1 MPEALTVVAGW
12 LNPSTFSLIGIL
24 LLWQK
29 VGHLE
34 DRMSRLEDR
43 MSRLETKMDQVI
55 MLLLA
60 QAQGKQVNPA
70 DLAPATSASSSDR

>member
-12 LNPSTFSLIGIL
+12 LNPSTFSLIGVL

-29 VGHLE
+29 VGH
-34 DRMSRLEDR
+34 LEDR

>member
-12 LNPSTFSLIGIL
+12 LNPSMFSLIGVL

-29 VGHLE
+29 VGQL
-34 DRMSRLEDR
+34 DTRMD
-43 MSRLETKMDQVI
+43 RLETRMDQLETKADQII

-70 DLAPATSASSSDR
+70 DLSPAASASDR